1 MKTKWRDKGE
11 KRGEGRNKNK
21 FEQRKRRESC
31 SHRAREIT
39 NEIETR
45 RCGKRIKIK
54 RGCIPGAKSPL
65 GLRNGKPGLDLSTP
79 RHISSNPKIR
89 EGRRNNN
96 RLFSV
101 FSRFPNPLSREKGGR
116 DLAHFRYLPSPPLY
130 PIHVHIS
137 LINLFEHPRGRV
149 CYSNRGKKGVRLYGS
164 DCINSQEEEEL
175 RLRARGCSRSE
186 ASFFFLEEEAN
197 A

>member
-89 EGRRNNN
+89 EGRRNND

-101 FSRFPNPLSREKGGR
+101 FSRFPNPLSREKGR
-116 DLAHFRYLPSPPLY
+116 ER
-130 PIHVHIS
+130 
-137 LINLFEHPRGRV
+137 
-149 CYSNRGKKGVRLYGS
+149 
-164 DCINSQEEEEL
+164 
-175 RLRARGCSRSE
+175 SRSL
-186 ASFFFLEEEAN
+186 SLSSLSSSLSHSCTYFSNKFVRTSQRQSVLFK
-197 A
+197 